1 MERTCALV
9 TGASSGIG
17 EEYCRELASRC
28 DRIIAVARRGDRL
41 EQLAQA
47 LQGQCEVVPVV
58 ADLGTVEGVARTI
71 EALRQQGPVS
81 YLVNNAGFSTLGPFA
96 RSDIE
101 DELAMIRVHVDAS
114 VQLCRA
120 ALPFMLEA
128 GQGFVINVASIGGL
142 LPMRNTAVYGACK
155 AFLNSFSASLQEE
168 VAGKGILVQC
178 LCPGFTHTEI
188 HHTEHFAGFDKTRFP
203 EEMWM
208 TVEEV
213 VAISLQALDTPDL
226 PQVPLVPGEMNVG
239 VVRNALQQQV
249 DSIRSIQ

>member
-41 EQLAQA
+41 QQLARA
-47 LQGQCEVVPVV
+47 LADRCEVVPVV
-58 ADLGTVEGVARTI
+58 ADLGTVEGVARSI
-71 EALRQQGPVS
+71 EALRQQGPVT

-96 RSDIE
+96 GSDIE
-101 DELAMIRVHVDAS
+101 SEMAMIRVHVDAS

-120 ALPFMLEA
+120 ALPFMLED
-128 GQGFVINVASIGGL
+128 GNGYVINVASIGGL

-168 VAGKGILVQC
+168 VAGKGVRVQC
-178 LCPGFTHTEI
+178 LCPGFTHTGI
-188 HHTEHFAGFDKTRFP
+188 HHTEHFSGFDKSRFP

-213 VAISLQALDTPDL
+213 VAISLQALDTPDR
-226 PQVPLVPGEMNVG
+226 PQLPLVPGAMNVEI
-239 VVRNALQQQV
+239 VRKALQQQL
-249 DSIRSIQ
+249 DSIH